1 MSAAFIL
8 IPAASVNHEE
18 NNMFTVDTFS
28 KEELLQRHNQSE
40 RFRLTLKDR
49 LAGEQNLAPA
59 LDEFIELESQ
69 MLVADDA
76 R

>member
-1 MSAAFIL
+1 
-8 IPAASVNHEE
+8 
-18 NNMFTVDTFS
+18 MFTVDTFS

-69 MLVADDA
+69 MLVADDGA
-76 R
+76 VTMSFDQPNEEYRHLYK